1 MPSSADANF
10 MRATILVS
18 HASCSPPF
26 GRRAASGSAGILPA
40 PVPPAI
46 AACPKLGRDFPQAV
60 KLDSFYRAHS
70 PQSTPNTPLRR
81 FTGWAHACD
90 TRYRDANVK
99 AKRESAAA
107 VASTP
112 EVSAAVNTMQ
122 SRILIADDQ
131 PDVLRALRLLLKGHG
146 YTTETAAS
154 PSDLLEALTR
164 GEFDLLLMD
173 LNYARDTTSG
183 REGLDLLTQLRTIE
197 GVPPIVVMTGWATV
211 GIAVEA
217 MQRGVADFVEK
228 PWTNTQ
234 LLEVLSK
241 QISLGRERRES
252 ARLAVQATQA
262 QNVLASQ
269 FHLQEN
275 EIAEARAIQEGFLPK
290 EIPQMEGYEIASAWQ
305 SARMVGGDYFDV
317 LPFEPQTFGLCI
329 ADVAG
334 KGLPAALLM
343 SNLQAA
349 VRGLASSTLT
359 PDDLCA
365 RLNALLC
372 RNMASDRFV
381 TLFYA
386 QLEGASRRLHYTSAG
401 HNPPFVLHQ
410 DGSHERLR
418 EGGGVLGVFANQ
430 TFHVGLAQLQS
441 GDRVVLF
448 TDGVTEACNAAE
460 EEFGEDR
467 LLQVLQGNRGSR
479 AQALQ
484 KEILRAVA
492 EFSGGLWQDDATLL
506 VVTVL

>member
-1 MPSSADANF
+1 
-10 MRATILVS
+10 
-18 HASCSPPF
+18 
-26 GRRAASGSAGILPA
+26 
-40 PVPPAI
+40 
-46 AACPKLGRDFPQAV
+46 
-60 KLDSFYRAHS
+60 
-70 PQSTPNTPLRR
+70 
-81 FTGWAHACD
+81 
-90 TRYRDANVK
+90 
-99 AKRESAAA
+99 
-107 VASTP
+107 
-112 EVSAAVNTMQ
+112 
-122 SRILIADDQ
+122 
-131 PDVLRALRLLLKGHG
+131 
-146 YTTETAAS
+146 
-154 PSDLLEALTR
+154 
-164 GEFDLLLMD
+164 
-173 LNYARDTTSG
+173 
-183 REGLDLLTQLRTIE
+183 
-197 GVPPIVVMTGWATV
+197 
-211 GIAVEA
+211 
-217 MQRGVADFVEK
+217 
-228 PWTNTQ
+228 
-234 LLEVLSK
+234 
-241 QISLGRERRES
+241 
-252 ARLAVQATQA
+252 VQATQA

-269 FHLQEN
+269 FHQQES

-317 LPFEPQTFGLCI
+317 LPFESDAFGLCI

-349 VRGLASSTLT
+349 VRGLASSTLS

-386 QLEGASRRLHYTSAG
+386 QLEGVSRRLRYTSAG

-430 TFHVGLAQLQS
+430 SFHVGLAQLQP

-467 LLQVLQGNRGSR
+467 LLQVLQQNRGSR
-479 AQALQ
+479 AHALQ